1 MLAIPHLI
9 GQRRIPFQ
17 YHQFPTPEDLQNF
30 IDSFPVVQ
38 QPAEA
43 AQPANT
49 PAKKPVQPSAN
60 QPETVRGV
68 KPQAH
73 QPQDVTPNSAR
84 NLPQYQSAP
93 TGNYSGHGNINQSGM
108 PVGEAKP
115 LQGNYPRQDPSMT
128 ATVTKGTRNLNPEFE
143 SGQNPGVVPNRPQ
156 VPRVPG
162 VGIQENN
169 PPNSQRSV
177 QHRIAEPAD
186 LQLASHRSRAGV
198 NVDTAQRQSSGPSQ
212 VQFYQSDWPTD
223 PVNHAAGHFEENQ
236 SQNSSD
242 NYYPEG
248 KYQAS
253 NRHNPAA
260 YNLDSEFNRSSDM
273 SFSSHQR
280 SMQRGPVENP
290 SRYGQHLHFSPDSQ
304 GRSQRHVPGAAD
316 SSGSSRVGSE
326 DVASQSLS
334 YSRKQS
340 EVHGPGENVY
350 LEGYSADP
358 TRPRAPQDPR
368 FQHHQGDASSF
379 DGGEGH
385 RPHQVSAQVQ
395 EKKIAEPSAVAQAR
409 KAGQNFI
416 GVPAGGINKQVPAPT
431 QKLTTKQPS
440 QQPEQETTVRT
451 RSTPKQPSGD
461 SADLENFPMLVPRED
476 IADQQL
482 RKIQST
488 SSPKEVYIPF
498 KDYEPQ
504 FSLPKPEP
512 TPSGEDPL
520 IPELHPL
527 RSLREGFQTEAF
539 LKAEAELQ
547 GSQFKSYLTRQ
558 HMANTYYLNPDK
570 PTETWNI
577 LGGNTARLR
586 RELTTRDVHR
596 NMGQRLGAPVE
607 SPQPELKVDDV
618 VQIFSDVHRERAERR
633 LRARMHHEQM
643 RMQTLHFLTE
653 FEDQAILRNV
663 ETTFISKPVASRKE
677 GENEGDKSRDGKT
690 NSTTN
695 SQSKSKEPKTTPA
708 F

>member
-1 MLAIPHLI
+1 MLAIPHSI

-17 YHQFPTPEDLQNF
+17 YHQFLTPEELQKF
-30 IDSFPVVQ
+30 IDSFPAVQ

-43 AQPANT
+43 VQPANT
-49 PAKKPVQPSAN
+49 PSKRPVQPSAN

-68 KPQAH
+68 KPQIH

-93 TGNYSGHGNINQSGM
+93 TGNYYGPGNINQSGI
-108 PVGEAKP
+108 PFGEAKP
-115 LQGNYPRQDPSMT
+115 HQGTYPRQDPSMT
-128 ATVTKGTRNLNPEFE
+128 ATVTKGTRHMNSEFD
-143 SGQNPGVVPNRPQ
+143 SGQNLGVVPNRPQ
-156 VPRVPG
+156 LPRIPG

-177 QHRIAEPAD
+177 QQRTAEPAD
-186 LQLASHRSRAGV
+186 LHLASHRSRAGV
-198 NVDTAQRQSSGPSQ
+198 NVDSAQRQSSGPSQ

-223 PVNHAAGHFEENQ
+223 PVNHVAGHFEENQ

-248 KYQAS
+248 KYQAN
-253 NRHNPAA
+253 NRHNPAP
-260 YNLDSEFNRSSDM
+260 YDPDSEFNRSSDM
-273 SFSSHQR
+273 SLSSHQR
-280 SMQRGPVENP
+280 SMQGRVENP
-290 SRYGQHLHFSPDSQ
+290 SRYGQQLHFSPDSQ
-304 GRSQRHVPGAAD
+304 GRSHRHVPGAAD

-326 DVASQSLS
+326 DVGSQSLS

-350 LEGYSADP
+350 LEGHTADP

-368 FQHHQGDASSF
+368 FPHHQADASLF
-379 DGGEGH
+379 DEGEGH
-385 RPHQVSAQVQ
+385 RPHLISAHVQ
-395 EKKIAEPSAVAQAR
+395 DRKIAEPSVVAQAR
-409 KAGQNFI
+409 RAGQNFTGI
-416 GVPAGGINKQVPAPT
+416 PAGGINKQVPAPT
-431 QKLTTKQPS
+431 QKLTTTQSS
-440 QQPEQETTVRT
+440 QQQEQETTVRT
-451 RSTPKQPSGD
+451 RSTPKQPSGH

-476 IADQQL
+476 IGDQQA
-482 RKIQST
+482 RKIQAT

-512 TPSGEDPL
+512 QPSGEDSQ

-527 RSLREGFQTEAF
+527 RSLREGSQTEEF

-558 HMANTYYLNPDK
+558 HMGNIYYLYPDK

-577 LGGNTARLR
+577 LGGNTTHLR
-586 RELTTRDVHR
+586 RELTTRDVNR
-596 NMGQRLGAPVE
+596 NLGQRLGAPAE
-607 SPQPELKVDDV
+607 SSPPVLKVDDV
-618 VQIFSDVHRERAERR
+618 VQIFSDVHRERAQRR

-663 ETTFISKPVASRKE
+663 ETTFISKTVAPRKD

-695 SQSKSKEPKTTPA
+695 SQSESKEPKTTPA